1 MTTTTNIQMADNGTT
16 GKSNNN
22 EETVI
27 MKIQSNIQ
35 NIFQSNAKVLVGIV
49 IGDMFVAASM
59 LPGAVSADS
68 SARAVP
74 VSSQVVGIESLYV
87 DDSDLQFPSVRQ
99 SVGIESLYA
108 NDSDLQFPSVKL
120 ATGPA
125 AGIKS
130 LYANDSDLQ
139 FLSVKQVTGMG
150 IESLFANDPD
160 IQFPS
165 V

>member
-1 MTTTTNIQMADNGTT
+1 MCRPHPRTYDDVKLNLRGAAIMTTTTNIQMADNGTT

-35 NIFQSNAKVLVGIV
+35 NIFQSNAKVLVGIA
-49 IGDMFVAASM
+49 IGGMFVAASM

-108 NDSDLQFPSVKL
+108 NDSDLQFPSV
-120 ATGPA
+120 GPV
-125 AGIKS
+125 AGIVS
-130 LYANDSDLQ
+130 LFADDSDLQ
-139 FLSVKQVTGMG
+139 FPKV
-150 IESLFANDPD
+150 
-160 IQFPS
+160 
-165 V
+165 